1 MLPQTGVWC
10 RPGTRFLIRGA
21 DVGEGMDL
29 LIEGALWRP
38 FWQAALQAWQH
49 QGNRW
54 WLLLGKGEAR
64 EMAPWSV
71 CPPDGI
77 LRARDLLAAWLGE
90 AASPLMATQ
99 PDRQILIA
107 ASGSLLTLARESGL
121 LTLGPAGADHRLGAD
136 DDLGIAL
143 QRLLARR
150 LMTPMLREPGGQ
162 DALVLRPLLPGDES
176 AILRYCSDAAL
187 ARYTLNIPH
196 PYSPEAARDWLAL
209 SGRKAALGLGCTW
222 ALTLPQGREDEP
234 APLVG
239 SLSLHWHGELAWWV
253 GVPWQ
258 NRGLATRAASLVRA
272 FAFEQ
277 WHLPALTARHM
288 PGNLASGRV
297 MEKTGM
303 HHDGRR
309 PDPADGAL
317 MLDHWRLDR
326 PARLTDARKEALTPW
341 LDDEEVVVAILH
353 GEGVALF
360 MAGEA
365 TGGEQTLSGLTVR
378 RYPQAMLA
386 PEAPGVQ
393 AHGGGALLKECG
405 DLGLAYLRRLRQ
417 PDDGR

>member
-1 MLPQTGVWC
+1 
-10 RPGTRFLIRGA
+10 
-21 DVGEGMDL
+21 
-29 LIEGALWRP
+29 
-38 FWQAALQAWQH
+38 
-49 QGNRW
+49 
-54 WLLLGKGEAR
+54 
-64 EMAPWSV
+64 
-71 CPPDGI
+71 
-77 LRARDLLAAWLGE
+77 
-90 AASPLMATQ
+90 MATQ

-136 DDLGIAL
+136 DDLGVAL

-150 LMTPMLREPGGQ
+150 LMTPVLREPGGQ

-187 ARYTLNIPH
+187 ARYTLNIPT
-196 PYSPEAARDWLAL
+196 PIRRRRAGLACPERAQGCSRAGMHLGPDSAPGAWRRAR
-209 SGRKAALGLGCTW
+209 S
-222 ALTLPQGREDEP
+222 
-234 APLVG
+234 LVG
-239 SLSLHWHGELAWWV
+239 TLSLHWHGELAWWV

-317 MLDHWRLDR
+317 VLDHWRLDR
-326 PARLTDARKEALTPW
+326 PARLTDARKEVLAPW

-360 MAGEA
+360 MVGRRQRASRHSAG
-365 TGGEQTLSGLTVR
+365 
-378 RYPQAMLA
+378 
-386 PEAPGVQ
+386 
-393 AHGGGALLKECG
+393 
-405 DLGLAYLRRLRQ
+405 
-417 PDDGR
+417 